1 MSEREGTVV
10 WLPVLLSSLDCVAE
24 SLNKQAAAS
33 AAVTRR
39 KERWAKPPV
48 GKLKLNCDASFIPGA
63 ATGSWGFV
71 IRDSDGDVV
80 SAGRGKAEHLLGAF
94 QAELISCLHGVQEA
108 IRLGIV
114 DMVLETDASAVGGL
128 LAELKFMVHVNFNS
142 FRCLETV
149 IGWHMPLPLVGTS
162 VLRDLGKF

>member
-48 GKLKLNCDASFIPGA
+48 GKLKLKCDASFIPGA

-80 SAGRGKAEHLLGAF
+80 SAGRGKA
-94 QAELISCLHGVQEA
+94 
-108 IRLGIV
+108 
-114 DMVLETDASAVGGL
+114 
-128 LAELKFMVHVNFNS
+128 
-142 FRCLETV
+142 
-149 IGWHMPLPLVGTS
+149 
-162 VLRDLGKF
+162 